1 MTKRKRRLRQASAGQ
16 ARTAV
21 RHKAPSRASRHLDAR
36 PDTLDFRD
44 RMFEPTLIEV
54 PTEHPLAV
62 YTRVGVPI
70 LDQGREGACT
80 GFGLATVIHYLLR
93 TRRVVP
99 DRNVVSPWM
108 LYDMARRY
116 DEWPGED
123 YEGASARG
131 AMKGWHKHG
140 ACALRCWPTN
150 LKGSV
155 PDRQRYGDALR
166 RPLGAYLR
174 VNHKDLIAMHS
185 AISEVGILYATA
197 SVHDGWQKVGGNG
210 VIKYGPK
217 SSIIGGHAFAI
228 VGYDANGFW
237 IQNSW
242 GRSWGHRG
250 YARVSYDDWLAN
262 GTDVWVA
269 RLGAPVE
276 LQEQVTVSRGI
287 SVAAG
292 GSRSYVFADLRPHI
306 VSLGNNGLLRT
317 DGTYGTSASDVKE
330 IFTEVA
336 AQAKDRQHLVF
347 WAHGGLVAE
356 DAAIQKVADTR
367 ATFLDAG
374 VYPLYFIWKTDF
386 WTTLKDILE
395 DAISRRRPEGFL
407 DASKDFML
415 DRLDDALEPLARV
428 IGGKAEWDE
437 MKENAMAASQPGG
450 GLDLVATLLADLT
463 QQFPALK
470 IHLVGH
476 SAGSILHG
484 GFITRL
490 ADAKRKPI
498 PLETVTMWAPA
509 CTMQL
514 FQGSYLPSIKSGHI
528 RQFANF
534 TLTDKAERD
543 DNCANIYHKSLL
555 YLVSNAFESGLQK
568 APFLKERNGE
578 PILGMAKFVAQ
589 LPSSQRGWDW
599 VQAPNDNPAGSREAS
614 TAHSHGG
621 YDDDAATLQS
631 TLARIAGKAKAGAV
645 RYMHHTSAAKNR
657 EIRAA
662 LT

>member
-1 MTKRKRRLRQASAGQ
+1 MTKHKPRPRPASRRPHASRARRL
-16 ARTAV
+16 
-21 RHKAPSRASRHLDAR
+21 LDAR

-44 RMFEPTLIEV
+44 RMFEPTLV
-54 PTEHPLAV
+54 QVSTERPLAA
-62 YTRVGVPI
+62 YTKVGVPI

-80 GFGLATVIHYLLR
+80 GFGLATVVHYLLR
-93 TRRVVP
+93 TRKVVP
-99 DRNVVSPWM
+99 DRSEVSPWM

-131 AMKGWHKHG
+131 AMKGWQKHG

-150 LKGSV
+150 IKGRVS
-155 PDRQRYGDALR
+155 DRERYGDATR

-185 AISEVGILYATA
+185 AISEVGILYVTA
-197 SVHDGWQKVGGNG
+197 SVHDGWEKVGSNG
-210 VIKYGPK
+210 VIKYGPQ
-217 SSIIGGHAFAI
+217 SAITGGHAFAI

-242 GRSWGHRG
+242 GRSWGRRG
-250 YARVSYDDWLAN
+250 YALVSYDDWLAN
-262 GTDVWVA
+262 ATDVWVA

-276 LQEQVTVSRGI
+276 LQEHASVSRGI
-287 SVAAG
+287 GVAAG
-292 GSRSYVFADLRPHI
+292 GSRGYVFADLRPHI
-306 VSLGNNGLLRT
+306 ISLGNNGLLRT
-317 DGTYGTSASDVKE
+317 DGTYGTSANDVKE
-330 IFTEVA
+330 IFQEVA
-336 AQAKDRQHLVF
+336 SQAKDRQQLVF

-356 DAAIQKVADTR
+356 DGAIQKVADTR
-367 ATFLDAG
+367 GTFLDAG

-386 WTTLKDILE
+386 WTTLTNILQ

-437 MKENAMAASQPGG
+437 MKENAIAASQTGG
-450 GLDLVATLLADLT
+450 GLALVADLLRELT

-470 IHLVGH
+470 IHLIGH

-484 GFITRL
+484 GFIARL
-490 ADAKRKPI
+490 AAETPKPI

-514 FQGSYLPSIKSGHI
+514 FQSDYLPSIRSGHI
-528 RQFANF
+528 KQFANF
-534 TLTDKAERD
+534 TMTDKAERD

-589 LPSSQRGWDW
+589 LPPSQRAWDW
-599 VQAPNDNPAGSREAS
+599 VQAPNDNPIGSRIAS
-614 TAHSHGG
+614 TTHSHGG
-621 YDDDAATLQS
+621 FDDDAATLQS
-631 TLARIAGKAKAGAV
+631 TLVRIVGKAKATATGV
-645 RYMHHTSAAKNR
+645 RFPHHASAAANR
-657 EIRAA
+657 ATRAA
-662 LT
+662 LA